1 MQAPFDVLYPV
12 YLKLTDKSA
21 PDKPGDYQVG
31 AIRAFDALKP
41 DHGDGAHAR
50 QGSGEGRFC
59 SVNMTDL
66 LRRLSGSKSVSEKPV
81 VTIASAGEPT
91 SAGRPVEGTIELCS
105 SKR

>member
-1 MQAPFDVLYPV
+1 MLVLSVLQVQAPFEVLYPV
-12 YLKLTDKSA
+12 YRELTEKSA
-21 PDKPGDYQVG
+21 PAKPGDYQVG
-31 AIRAFDALKP
+31 SIRAFDALKP

-81 VTIASAGEPT
+81 VTMRRPASRPAR
-91 SAGRPVEGTIELCS
+91 AGRW
-105 SKR
+105 